1 VYIAGGK
8 RIKPV
13 VAAIL
18 KHPALYT
25 GPRMVKS
32 PAVYNAGL
40 LRRLGRGVDTTAY
53 AWLGAMAGQRLFS
66 PPNVAAGTTRAGS
79 TRRRGAAAG
88 GSRRMCLKPYALDPG
103 KATQPFN
110 AQQLLDG
117 ALDFWNR
124 PPLGDATHRALLAF
138 AQASLGDAAGVAWKR
153 KQYAVMTQNALRQ
166 LIAVS
171 PEMQAA

>member
-1 VYIAGGK
+1 
-8 RIKPV
+8 
-13 VAAIL
+13 
-18 KHPALYT
+18 
-25 GPRMVKS
+25 MVKS

-66 PPNVAAGTTRAGS
+66 PPNVAGWDDTRWLDTA
-79 TRRRGAAAG
+79 TWRGRWWIATYV
-88 GSRRMCLKPYALDPG
+88 LKPYALDPG

-166 LIAVS
+166 LIAIS